1 MDLRKRVAA
10 IDERLEELHRQREE
24 LILEKESIL
33 HEAGRLADR
42 LDDYHLR
49 RILYEFISRPRLDL
63 AGIARALEVRD
74 EAVIETINKW
84 LNEER

>member
-1 MDLRKRVAA
+1 MRRAA
-10 IDERLEELHRQREE
+10 
-24 LILEKESIL
+24 SPT
-33 HEAGRLADR
+33 AGRLPSAPHPVR
-42 LDDYHLR
+42 VHQP
-49 RILYEFISRPRLDL
+49 SRLDL